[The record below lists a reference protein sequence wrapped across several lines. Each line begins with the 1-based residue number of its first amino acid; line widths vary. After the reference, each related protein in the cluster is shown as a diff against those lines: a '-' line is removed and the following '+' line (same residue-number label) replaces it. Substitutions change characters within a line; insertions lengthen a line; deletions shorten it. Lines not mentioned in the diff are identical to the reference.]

1 MPMASAVSNPIAA
14 QARELLRMLSHVVFL
29 RDWMKNA
36 INKKNNEAEPHA
48 VGSGVE
54 AAAKTMAKVVNI
66 ELSVKLLEAMLCRF
80 KSMSVLYV

>member
-1 MPMASAVSNPIAA
+1 
-14 QARELLRMLSHVVFL
+14 
-29 RDWMKNA
+29 MKNA

>member
-1 MPMASAVSNPIAA
+1 MASAVSNPIAA
-14 QARELLRMLSHVVFL
+14 QAREFLRMRSHVFFL
-29 RDWMKNA
+29 RDWRKNT
-36 INKKNNEAEPHA
+36 ISKKTNEAEPHA

-80 KSMSVLYV
+80 ISMSVLYV